1 MHRLP
6 LQLLLF
12 AGALIGSLAVAQPY
26 IVSDPASRFDDPI
39 VVRPAAEVEASPAPE
54 VVEADKVPVT
64 PAPAPPQPPVVAE
77 AEPEPHAPPPV
88 AKEEPACE
96 VPLSL
101 AEARPAP
108 RGDAA
113 ALAAREILSWG
124 VMNDLLAA
132 RGHRGL
138 PVPLG
143 EAPLKELAFSALP
156 CAAPL
161 E

>member
-26 IVSDPASRFDDPI
+26 IVSDAPSRFDDPI
-39 VVRPAAEVEASPAPE
+39 VARPAAEADAPPAPE

-64 PAPAPPQPPVVAE
+64 PAPAPAPPPVVAE
-77 AEPEPHAPPPV
+77 AEPERPVAPPV
-88 AKEEPACE
+88 VKGEPACE
-96 VPLSL
+96 VPRSL
-101 AEARPAP
+101 AGARPAP
-108 RGDAA
+108 HGDAA

-124 VMNDLLAA
+124 VMDDLLAA

-143 EAPLKELAFSALP
+143 EAPLKDRAFPALP

-161 E
+161 R